1 MKPVHLLNRINE
13 LMSRFVAQVKGAS
26 SMSRTDINKA
36 AETILI
42 PLFKEIYGYTDL
54 NNINYIEDDDN
65 YPGIDLGDETARI
78 AFQITATPNLQKV
91 QHTLRQFIKYEQYKK
106 YDRLIIYILTEKQGS
121 YSDTEIK
128 RIIQDKVK
136 FDTKKDIWDFQEIL
150 KEVSNFQVDK
160 LQKIESILEANFGEG
175 RQSPESKINLQVKRQ
190 DWLDTSMRRSK
201 ARCIVRWQGTGV
213 SKSEATALADDP
225 SIGIAPLQLQ
235 LSPGKLIILTGE
247 MGVGKSLIGERL
259 FQAAILKAKEDVTA
273 PIPVFFE
280 SWQLQSKS
288 LEQAIEESIGGLCN
302 PINESTLVIVDEADE
317 VGTTNAVRLLKEART
332 HVQIWQDVTV
342 LLIGKPILE
351 FVNAEEA
358 IKVPLLSK
366 DVSEALVRRISGQ
379 EYFSSNRLSKP
390 VQDAIL
396 RPLFAVLLGT
406 HIREQGIWTLQTKEQ
421 LLSSLVERSLRPL
434 RENLTRVSQLLE
446 QLAAACIDRGGK
458 TVPATEIA
466 SWSEQ
471 QQLLDSRL
479 IIAEGDGLRF
489 PLPILTQWFAAQ
501 RLLTD
506 ASIIETLIEDKQ
518 RLELWRYPL
527 VIAVATFS
535 LNRVSGL
542 LAPIAKKEPLMAAD
556 IVSEALAF
564 QGHSLEVPSLSTLEL
579 GRQVRIAMQAWMN
592 GFRPLASFIAPALEN
607 GTLPTIGVRI
617 SQKQLETEPPTDTQI
632 ITAWVEIAWNSENE
646 NLPEVVELPPGIDT
660 DSLISSGWKSVRG
673 FPPYML
679 ASWVWKWTLE
689 QVISLL
695 LQQRSIPVGAG
706 LLSLEAAWHGAS
718 YILRRDHRVP
728 NAISL
733 DEIEACL
740 ARVQEVVCSPMMHHC
755 LSQLEIEM
763 EAAHAREQ
771 THLILPTSFYVFR
784 SSCTLTHKTL
794 LAYAEDVYW
803 GAFEGYLQLVNT
815 LSTRFIPNLQYA
827 SILPARLVGVVAL
840 PSDSDSVSVSWYWE
854 PLPAGS
860 QNEVYFRLSEQP
872 LSGDDPAVMAA
883 GEKWFSLRPQ
893 WWMYFTMKTC
903 TSSQLTKYWLG
914 ANPITELAYEFLWED
929 LKKMGWVDD
938 SLGGSGFPYT
948 Y

>member
-1 MKPVHLLNRINE
+1 MRDDFPAVTKDLLAKRVGYRCSNPSCGQLTSGPHDDPTKTVNVG
-13 LMSRFVAQVKGAS
+13 VAAHITAAS
-26 SMSRTDINKA
+26 PGGPRYDASLSATQRKS
-36 AETILI
+36 AENGIWLCQKCAKLVDND
-42 PLFKEIYGYTDL
+42 PERYTL
-54 NNINYIEDDDN
+54 EV
-65 YPGIDLGDETARI
+65 LRSWKREAEETAIRE
-78 AFQITATPNLQKV
+78 L
-91 QHTLRQFIKYEQYKK
+91 E
-106 YDRLIIYILTEKQGS
+106 GC
-121 YSDTEIK
+121 
-128 RIIQDKVK
+128 
-136 FDTKKDIWDFQEIL
+136 TKKSSALGQ
-150 KEVSNFQVDK
+150 
-160 LQKIESILEANFGEG
+160 IE
-175 RQSPESKINLQVKRQ
+175 RQA
-190 DWLDTSMRRSK
+190 WLDTAMQRSK
-201 ARCIVRWQGTGV
+201 ARCIARWQGAGV
-213 SKSEATALADDP
+213 SKSDAIALADDP
-225 SIGIAPLQLQ
+225 SIGIPPSELQ

-280 SWQLQSKS
+280 ARQLQGKL
-288 LEQAIEESIGGLCN
+288 LEQAIEESIRGLCN
-302 PINESTLVIVDEADE
+302 PVKKSILVIVDEADE
-317 VGTTNAVRLLKEART
+317 VGTTNAVRLLKDART
-332 HVQIWQDVTV
+332 LVQIWQDVTL

-351 FVNAEEA
+351 FVNVEEA
-358 IKVPLLSK
+358 IEVPLLSK

-379 EYFSSNRLSKP
+379 QYFSSNRLSKP

-406 HIREQGIWTLQTKEQ
+406 HLRERGVWTLQSKAQ

-471 QQLLDSRL
+471 QQLLESRL

-489 PLPILTQWFAAQ
+489 PLAILTQWFAAQ

-506 ASIIETLIEDKQ
+506 ASIIGTLIEDKQ

-542 LAPIAKKEPLMAAD
+542 LAPIAKKEPVMAAD

-564 QGHSLEVPSLSTLEL
+564 QGHSLEVPSLSALEL
-579 GRQVRIAMQAWMN
+579 GRQVRIAMQAWMD
-592 GFRPLASFIAPALEN
+592 GFRPLASFIAPSLEN
-607 GTLPTIGVRI
+607 RTLPTIGVRV
-617 SQKQLETEPPTDTQI
+617 SQKQLETDPPTDTQI
-632 ITAWVEIAWNSENE
+632 ITAWVEIAWHSGNE
-646 NLPEVVELPPGIDT
+646 NLPEVIELPPDIDS
-660 DSLISSGWKSVRG
+660 DNLSSSGWKSLRG

-689 QVISLL
+689 QVISSL

-706 LLSLEAAWHGAS
+706 LLSLEAAWQGAS
-718 YILRRDHRVP
+718 YILRRDHRIP

-740 ARVQEVVCSPMMHHC
+740 TGVQEVPCSPMMHHC

-763 EAAHAREQ
+763 EVAHAREQ

-784 SSCTLTHKTL
+784 SCCTLTHRTL
-794 LAYAEDVYW
+794 LAYAEDVYR

-815 LSTRFIPNLQYA
+815 LSTRFIPKLQHV
-827 SILPARLVGVVAL
+827 SILPARLVGVLAF

-854 PLPAGS
+854 PLPTGS
-860 QNEVYFRLSEQP
+860 QNEVYFRLSDHP
-872 LSGDDPAVMAA
+872 LPRNDPSIMAVM
-883 GEKWFSLRPQ
+883 EKWFSLRPQ
-893 WWMYFTMKTC
+893 QWMHFAMKTC
-903 TSSQLTKYWLG
+903 TRPQLTQYWLG

-929 LKKMGWVDD
+929 LKKIGWVDD